1 MAEHDGVLSDH
12 SGDAALTADTLGKC
26 LIRTTLALGVA
37 AALPALA
44 ADNPLAR
51 GATWGAAPS
60 APIDGS
66 WAGTNLERRSNCTS
80 AQNDGAHGT
89 WAQFD
94 VATNQA
100 AGTLGISEFAITGLN
115 CSYVGSYAGTASA
128 WNGSYSCSDG
138 KRGTFSSRSISVT
151 PNGLAI
157 HLDVK
162 LDTTESCA
170 IEAVIGAGRFYP

>member
-1 MAEHDGVLSDH
+1 M
-12 SGDAALTADTLGKC
+12 TADTLRKC
-26 LIRTTLALGVA
+26 LVRTLLSLAMAGAVPALG
-37 AALPALA
+37 

-51 GATWGAAPS
+51 GSAWGAGAS

-66 WAGTNLERRSNCTS
+66 WAGTNLERRSSCAS
-80 AQNDGAHGT
+80 PQNDGAHGT

-94 VATNQA
+94 VTSNAA

-115 CSYVGSYAGTASA
+115 CSYAGSYAGAGSTWS
-128 WNGSYSCSDG
+128 GSYSCSDG

-151 PNGLAI
+151 QNGLAI

-162 LDTTESCA
+162 LDTTESCT

>member
-1 MAEHDGVLSDH
+1 
-12 SGDAALTADTLGKC
+12 LTVDTLRKC
-26 LIRTTLALGVA
+26 LVRTMLALGAA

-51 GATWGAAPS
+51 GSAWGAQS

-100 AGTLGISEFAITGLN
+100 AGTLGISEFAITGLT
-115 CSYVGSYAGTASA
+115 CSYFGAYAGTGSS
-128 WNGSYSCSDG
+128 WSGSYSCSDG

-162 LDTTESCA
+162 LDTTESCT

>member
-1 MAEHDGVLSDH
+1 M
-12 SGDAALTADTLGKC
+12 DALRKC
-26 LIRTTLALGVA
+26 LVRASLALAWA
-37 AALPALA
+37 AAVPALA

-51 GATWGAAPS
+51 GAFGAISS

-66 WAGTNLERRSNCTS
+66 WAGTNLERRSKCTS

-94 VATNQA
+94 VTTNAATHA
-100 AGTLGISEFAITGLN
+100 LGISEFAITGLT
-115 CSYVGSYAGTASA
+115 CGYAGTYEGSGASLA
-128 WNGSYSCSDG
+128 WSGTYSCSDG
-138 KRGTFSSRSISVT
+138 KRGTFASRSISVT

-157 HLDVK
+157 HLDAK
-162 LDTTESCA
+162 LDTSETCT

>member
-1 MAEHDGVLSDH
+1 MTV
-12 SGDAALTADTLGKC
+12 DTLRKC
-26 LIRTTLALGVA
+26 LVRIALALGA
-37 AALPALA
+37 AAAVPALA

-51 GATWGAAPS
+51 GGTWGGAS
-60 APIDGS
+60 GVPIDGS

-80 AQNDGAHGT
+80 VQNDGAHGT

-94 VATNQA
+94 VASNAT

-115 CSYVGSYAGTASA
+115 CSYAGSYAGAGSTWS
-128 WNGSYSCSDG
+128 GSYSCSDG
-138 KRGTFSSRSISVT
+138 KRGTFASRSISVT

-162 LDTTESCA
+162 LDTTESCT

>member
-1 MAEHDGVLSDH
+1 
-12 SGDAALTADTLGKC
+12 LTADTLRKC
-26 LIRTTLALGVA
+26 LARTILALGA
-37 AALPALA
+37 AAAAPALA

-51 GATWGAAPS
+51 GSAWGAAPS
-60 APIDGS
+60 APIEGS

-80 AQNDGAHGT
+80 ASNNGAHGT

-94 VATNQA
+94 VTTDSATH
-100 AGTLGISEFAITGLN
+100 TLGIGEFAITGLT
-115 CSYVGSYAGTASA
+115 CSYSGTYQGTGSS

-157 HLDVK
+157 HLDVQ

-170 IEAVIGAGRFYP
+170 IDAVIGAGRFYP

>member
-1 MAEHDGVLSDH
+1 V
-12 SGDAALTADTLGKC
+12 DTLRKC
-26 LIRTTLALGVA
+26 LVRAMLALPVA
-37 AALPALA
+37 AAVPAHG

-51 GATWGAAPS
+51 GGSWGGGAS

-94 VATNQA
+94 VASNA
-100 AGTLGISEFAITGLN
+100 AAQTLGISEFAITGLS
-115 CSYVGSYAGTASA
+115 CSYAGSYAGA
-128 WNGSYSCSDG
+128 GSQWSGTYSCSDG

-151 PNGLAI
+151 QNGLAI
-157 HLDVK
+157 HLDAK
-162 LDTTESCA
+162 LDTTESCT